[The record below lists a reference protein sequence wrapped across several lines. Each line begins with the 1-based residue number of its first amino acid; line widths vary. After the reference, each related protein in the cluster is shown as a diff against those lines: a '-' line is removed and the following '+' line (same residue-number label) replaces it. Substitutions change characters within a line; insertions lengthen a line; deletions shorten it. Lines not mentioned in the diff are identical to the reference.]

1 MRYQSSPSQDVR
13 AGDRSCYSETNRDV
27 AIVCILSS
35 GDLFGHMVKD
45 HSFPCDDCFCDV
57 HSFFCCEIREIF
69 AEVNVR

>member
-27 AIVCILSS
+27 AIVCILSR

-45 HSFPCDDCFCDV
+45 HSFPCDDCFCDLIIDMV
-57 HSFFCCEIREIF
+57 VKTGENEAIS
-69 AEVNVR
+69 